1 MTTPIAL
8 HPATLAELDD
18 WDRHAVDAP
27 GGHVL
32 QSRALGEHWARHG
45 WTPRY
50 LAAEG
55 GVRVLA
61 LVRPW
66 PAIGG
71 GSAYVPRGPAPIDGT
86 DTAAR
91 VLEVAEALG
100 RDGCDVVAVDPEVPA
115 ADAAYRSRLVSAGF
129 RPIEELQA
137 SRHRLSLPL
146 PEDRDEAGVFARIG
160 RSTRQRIRGAERDGI
175 TVVRHDTRAA
185 VGPVEGM
192 ATPAEP
198 LDPALERFRTMLGA
212 TADRRGFRFART
224 EAVAWWR
231 TAIEAGHAV
240 LLEAAAPD
248 GDRVAGLLLYRHGGR
263 LSTVHSADRA
273 DLRRTHPGALHL
285 LRWSAVRMALAA
297 GCRELD
303 LGGVDVA
310 GARRPPVEG
319 EPTYGLYQ
327 HKVAFG
333 GRWIE
338 LAGAHERVISPW
350 RYGVGRV
357 TARLLRTV
365 GR

>member
-1 MTTPIAL
+1 MTAAIAL
-8 HPATLAELDD
+8 HPATAEELED

-50 LAAEG
+50 LAADG

-91 VLEVAEALG
+91 VVAVAEALG
-100 RDGCDVVAVDPEVPA
+100 RDGCDVVAVDPEVP
-115 ADAAYRSRLVSAGF
+115 DDDGAYRSRLASAGF
-129 RPIEELQA
+129 HPIEELQA

-146 PEDRDEAGVFARIG
+146 PDAPDEAVVLAGFAKT
-160 RSTRQRIRGAERDGI
+160 TRQRIRGAERDGV
-175 TVVRHDTRAA
+175 TVIRHDVRGA
-185 VGPVEGM
+185 VVPVEGI
-192 ATPAEP
+192 AAPAEP

-224 EAVAWWR
+224 EAIDWWR

-248 GDRVAGLLLYRHGGR
+248 GERLAGLLLYRHGGR

-273 DLRRTHPGALHL
+273 ELRRTHPGALHL

-319 EPTYGLYQ
+319 EPTFGLYQ

-333 GRWIE
+333 GRWVE
-338 LAGAHERVISPW
+338 LAGAHERVIRPW
-350 RYGVGRV
+350 RYGAGRIA
-357 TARLLRTV
+357 ARLLRV
-365 GR
+365 AGR

>member
-8 HPATLAELDD
+8 HPATPAELDD
-18 WDRHAVDAP
+18 WDLHAVDAP

-91 VLEVAEALG
+91 VVAVAMALG
-100 RDGCDVVAVDPEVPA
+100 RDGCDVVAVDPEVPVE
-115 ADAAYRSRLVSAGF
+115 DGAYRSRLASAGF
-129 RPIEELQA
+129 HPIEELQA

-146 PEDRDEAGVFARIG
+146 PDDRDEAVVFAGIA

-175 TVVRHDTRAA
+175 TVVRHDVRAA
-185 VGPVEGM
+185 ATPVEGV

-198 LDPALERFRTMLGA
+198 LDPALGRFRTMLGA

-231 TAIEAGHAV
+231 TAIEAGHAI

-248 GDRVAGLLLYRHGGR
+248 GERVAGLLLYRHGGR

-273 DLRRTHPGALHL
+273 DLRRAHPGALHL

-319 EPTYGLYQ
+319 ESTYGLYQ

-333 GRWIE
+333 GRWVE
-338 LAGAHERVISPW
+338 LAGAHERVIRPW
-350 RYGVGRV
+350 RYAAGRV